1 MNPADCMDF
10 LTDKLKHMKSNK
22 DFIESMNG

>member
-10 LTDKLKHMKSNK
+10 LIDKLKLQKSNA
-22 DFIESMNG
+22 DFLDSMNT